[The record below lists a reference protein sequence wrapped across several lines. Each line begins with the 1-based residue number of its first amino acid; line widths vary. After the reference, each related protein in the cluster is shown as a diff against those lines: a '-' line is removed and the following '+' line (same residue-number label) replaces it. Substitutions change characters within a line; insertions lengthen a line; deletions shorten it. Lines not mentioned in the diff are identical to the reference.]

1 MDDFDDDTDACSIM
15 VPVDAVGTPGVIQSI
30 TAGGVTLAEDTNAAW
45 SSGTT
50 YTIGQRVYSLST
62 HKVYESVK
70 DGNLNKDPTVLAN
83 QQTATGVGTWWYEV
97 GPTNRTAMF
106 DGMIETQTLATSPL
120 VITLRP
126 GAFNGFALFGVD
138 ADSISVVA
146 RDAPGGTIVYSE
158 TNTVLEGS
166 QPADYF
172 EYFFDPFEPSTQVI
186 RTGLTPYGQGEI
198 TLTLT
203 RAGGS
208 VGLGMYA
215 IGDLKPIGIPQRD
228 ASVEPE
234 DFSVI
239 REQFGVRKVTR
250 RGNATGMSI
259 STIMEKEK
267 AGSILRTVQKVL
279 GTPVVVVGSE
289 AEFFEWM
296 TVFGLVSGKMTPVPY
311 PYATLS
317 ITVKGFL

>member
-1 MDDFDDDTDACSIM
+1 MAWDDDGDACSIL
-15 VPVDAVGTPGVIQSI
+15 VPVDAVGTAGVIQSI

-45 SSGTT
+45 SNATT
-50 YTIGQRVYSLST
+50 YTIGQRVYVLST
-62 HKVYESVK
+62 HKVYESLK
-70 DGNLNKDPTVLAN
+70 DSNLNKDPTVISN
-83 QQTATGVGTWWYEV
+83 QQTAAGVGTWWLEI

-106 DGMIETQTLATSPL
+106 DGMIETQTIAASPM

-126 GAFNGFALFGVD
+126 GAANGFALFGVD
-138 ADSISVVA
+138 ADTMSVVA
-146 RDAPGGTIVYSE
+146 TDSPGGTVVYE
-158 TNTVLEGS
+158 EIGTVLEGS

-172 EYFFDPFEPSTQVI
+172 EYFFDPFEPLTQII
-186 RTGLTPYGQGEI
+186 RTGLTPYGNGEI

-203 RAGGS
+203 RAGGN

-215 IGDLKPIGIPQRD
+215 IGDLRPVGIPQRD

-239 REQFGVRKVTR
+239 REVFGVRKVTR

-259 STIMEKEK
+259 STVMDKEK
-267 AGSILRTVQKVL
+267 AGTVLRTIQKVL
-279 GTPVVVVGSE
+279 GTPVVVVGSQ
-289 AEFFEWM
+289 ADFFEWM
-296 TVFGLVSGKMTPVPY
+296 TVFGLVSARMTPVPF
-311 PYATLS
+311 PYATLN